1 MKTVADLSERHCAA
15 CNEETP
21 ALNAGQVKEFL
32 PAIPEWKLAA
42 DGKRIRREWQVKD
55 FATGLAFFTRVRRNR
70 GHSSCKS
77 TFTSRNRLSSRKL
90 TL

>member
-42 DGKRIRREWQVKD
+42 DGK
-55 FATGLAFFTRVRRNR
+55 
-70 GHSSCKS
+70 
-77 TFTSRNRLSSRKL
+77 TFN
-90 TL
+90 